1 LKVMFDLRTGD
12 AMFGVIETTDIES
25 PAIVTVFE
33 LSSAELTLTVT
44 VDVDVPALNFFVVHL
59 T

>member
-1 LKVMFDLRTGD
+1 MFDFKTGD
-12 AMFGVIETTDIES
+12 AMFGVIETTDIEP

-44 VDVDVPALNFFVVHL
+44 VDVDVPALNFLVVHL

>member
-1 LKVMFDLRTGD
+1 MFDFRTGD
-12 AMFGVIETTDIES
+12 AMFGVIETTDIEP